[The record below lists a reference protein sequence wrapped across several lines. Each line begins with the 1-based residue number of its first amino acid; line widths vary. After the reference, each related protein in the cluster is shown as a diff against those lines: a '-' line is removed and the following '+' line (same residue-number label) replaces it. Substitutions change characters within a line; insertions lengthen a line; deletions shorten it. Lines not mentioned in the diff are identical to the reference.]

1 MRRHRVSPVL
11 VAAGS
16 VAVVLLLSGW
26 STGVSPARAAA
37 PPVALTAMTLAA
49 GDAGTPPAPA
59 PPPKSIPIHGRQ
71 IGGVDLNGYC
81 QSVGYGGAKLLV
93 NNPYGW
99 VCFNSGDDLMASITV
114 NDACQWQ
121 GSWGDVAVPPGNND
135 PNGWRCWSVG

>member
-37 PPVALTAMTLAA
+37 PPVALTAMTLPA